1 LPLYIWPLLF
11 VISIGGCIIGTYS
24 APPTDINV
32 LKKFYTT
39 VRPWGFWKPIVEQV
53 LAEDP
58 SFEPNK
64 NFKLDMFNVVL
75 GITAQC
81 CLTILPM
88 YLVLWMKL
96 PLIVTISILVIIA
109 FILKITWWNRLEDD
123 STATKEQQQ
132 ENKIREHEYL
142 I

>member
-1 LPLYIWPLLF
+1 
-11 VISIGGCIIGTYS
+11 
-24 APPTDINV
+24 
-32 LKKFYTT
+32 
-39 VRPWGFWKPIVEQV
+39 
-53 LAEDP
+53 
-58 SFEPNK
+58 
-64 NFKLDMFNVVL
+64 
-75 GITAQC
+75 
-81 CLTILPM
+81 
-88 YLVLWMKL
+88 MKL